1 MEIGGRLK
9 ETREELGISLD
20 TLQEKTK
27 IQKRY
32 LIAIENGDFH
42 VLPGSFYAR
51 AFIKEY
57 AIAVGLEP
65 NELLDQYQD
74 EIPSV
79 ETETTEPYTRMQRS
93 RKRNEPRNPAVFSFI
108 PTVIVVLLVI
118 GIIFVA
124 WTLYQKSA
132 DSDDPVDSEEPSSD
146 SIIRNPG
153 DTNEND
159 DETEDGDED
168 TEEDSADKE
177 DSDEES
183 DDTETDETKTEEHT
197 WEVTEAGSG
206 SRPESTLLFT
216 SGTDDVEV
224 TIETSEADT
233 WLSVKDEENNVSID
247 QMLTTENS
255 PLEIDASDTK
265 RLYIN
270 IGNAATTTVS
280 INGEEMEF
288 PADPKQYVVQTLWID
303 IEKAEE

>member
-1 MEIGGRLK
+1 MEIGERLK
-9 ETREELGISLD
+9 ETREELDMSLD

-32 LIAIENGDFH
+32 LMAIENGDFH

-57 AIAVGLEP
+57 AIAVGLDP
-65 NELLDQYQD
+65 NELLDQYQG

-93 RKRNEPRNPAVFSFI
+93 RKRNEPRNTAVFSFI

-118 GIIFVA
+118 GILFVA
-124 WTLYQKSA
+124 WTLYQKSTNSDEPG
-132 DSDDPVDSEEPSSD
+132 DSDEPSSD

-153 DTNEND
+153 DTNDN
-159 DETEDGDED
+159 DETEDGDKD
-168 TEEDSADKE
+168 TEEDNADEE
-177 DSDEES
+177 DSDGES
-183 DDTETDETKTEEHT
+183 DDEENNETETEEHT
-197 WEVTEAGSG
+197 WEVTEEGSG

-216 SGTDDVEV
+216 SGTDNVEV

-288 PADPKQYVVQTLWID
+288 PVDPKQYVVQTLWID

>member
-57 AIAVGLEP
+57 AIAVGLDP

-93 RKRNEPRNPAVFSFI
+93 RKRNEPRNTAVFSFI

-159 DETEDGDED
+159 DETGDGDED
-168 TEEDSADKE
+168 TEEDSADEE

-183 DDTETDETKTEEHT
+183 DDQENDETETEEHT
-197 WEVTEAGSG
+197 WEVTEEGSG

-288 PADPKQYVVQTLWID
+288 PVDPKQYVVQTLWID

>member
-1 MEIGGRLK
+1 MEIGERLK
-9 ETREELGISLD
+9 ETREELDMSLD

-32 LIAIENGDFH
+32 LMAIENGDFH

-57 AIAVGLEP
+57 AIAVGLDP
-65 NELLDQYQD
+65 NELLDQYQG

-93 RKRNEPRNPAVFSFI
+93 RKINEPRNTAVFSFI

-118 GIIFVA
+118 GILFVA
-124 WTLYQKSA
+124 WTLYQKSTNSDEPG
-132 DSDDPVDSEEPSSD
+132 DSDEPSSD

-153 DTNEND
+153 DTNDN
-159 DETEDGDED
+159 DETEDGDKD
-168 TEEDSADKE
+168 TEEDSADEE
-177 DSDEES
+177 DSDGES
-183 DDTETDETKTEEHT
+183 DDEENDETETEEHT
-197 WEVTEAGSG
+197 WEVTEEGSG

-288 PADPKQYVVQTLWID
+288 PVDPKQYVVQTLWID